1 MFPLEQIKVCITLL
15 VEWKKARSVE
25 KEIILQIQNINF
37 IHKNYTRKLRK
48 DMDTL
53 ISFLKMNYDVY
64 SNIRE
69 KILQENEKQFKLKDS
84 FECNKFKI

>member
-1 MFPLEQIKVCITLL
+1 LL